1 MKKIL
6 VSLLFVPVMASAKF
20 FSGNDLLREMNGS
33 DADQMLAIGYV
44 MGVVDVHSK
53 ESLCLPANIRA
64 GQLHDTVKL
73 FIEQNPTVRHYSAS
87 SLILYRLE
95 QVWPC
100 DNQQQKQ
107 QQKGRGA

>member
-6 VSLLFVPVMASAKF
+6 AILLFVPAMASAKF

-33 DADQMLAIGYV
+33 NVDQMLAIGYV
-44 MGVVDVHSK
+44 LGVVDVHSK
-53 ESLCLPANIRA
+53 EVICLPENIRS
-64 GQLHDTVKL
+64 GQIHDTVKL
-73 FIEQNPTVRHYSAS
+73 FLEQNPTIRHYSAN

-100 DNQQQKQ
+100 DK